1 MGKRAAAAF
10 VMMGMFLMGP
20 TFVHAADIEAGKAFY
35 AQKRCGLCHVLEGKG
50 GKIASDLSGIGS
62 RRDGEWLL
70 KFFKDPKKTAGAK
83 MMPVKGTEA
92 ELANL
97 AAYLV
102 SQK

>member
-1 MGKRAAAAF
+1 MTIVFVAMGVLF
-10 VMMGMFLMGP
+10 IGQSTVY
-20 TFVHAADIEAGKAFY
+20 AADIEAGKTFY
-35 AQKRCGLCHVLEGKG
+35 AKKRCGMCHVLEGKG

-62 RRDGEWLL
+62 RRDEAWLL
-70 KFFKDPKKTAGAK
+70 KFFKNPKKTAGAK

-97 AAYLV
+97 AAYLA